1 MSVQSIKTL
10 LKQSVAF
17 LAVKSG
23 FVSLKGSGSG
33 GRLTILMY
41 HRVNPERDV
50 LGLSVSPG
58 FFDRQLAFLAS
69 RFRVISLAESV
80 AMLSNGIPA
89 GNYVVITFDDGY
101 RDNYDFAFPL
111 LRKYGL
117 PATIFVTVNALE
129 TGDFGWY
136 SFDRAILESRR
147 ESIDLTSFKLG
158 MFDLRTR
165 AKKEQAI
172 FHLHQELKLCSH
184 DIRIAVC
191 DHVVRELS
199 ENADAGRERI
209 MLSWDEARQMQASGL
224 VTIDS
229 HTLTHPILTRVNRDT
244 ARDEIV
250 RSKAIIEEKLG
261 TVVDLFAYPN
271 GTRADYDDDIVEIL
285 KAGGY
290 AAACTT
296 APGSVPDGAD
306 PYRLPRVDV
315 TFGMCEGVGGKFS
328 AAMFEWALCVP
339 YKRR

>member
-1 MSVQSIKTL
+1 MTVQSIKAL

-17 LAVKSG
+17 VAVHSG
-23 FVSLKGSGSG
+23 LVSLKSSGDG

-50 LGLSVSPG
+50 LGLSVSPD

-69 RFRVISLAESV
+69 RFTVISLADSV
-80 AMLSNGIPA
+80 SMLSHGVPA
-89 GNYVVITFDDGY
+89 GNYAVITFDDGY

-111 LRKYGL
+111 LRRHGL
-117 PATIFVTVNALE
+117 PATIFVTVNGLE

-136 SFDRAILESRR
+136 RFDRAILDSQS

-158 MFDLRTR
+158 MVDLRTR

-184 DIRIAVC
+184 DMRIAVC

-199 ENADAGRERI
+199 EDTGAGRERI

-224 VTIDS
+224 VTIAS
-229 HTLTHPILTRVNRDT
+229 HTMTHPILTRVNRDT

-271 GTRADYDDDIVEIL
+271 GTTADYNDDIVGIL

-315 TFGMCEGVGGKFS
+315 TFGMCEGIGGRFS
-328 AAMFEWALCVP
+328 PEMFEWALCLP
-339 YKRR
+339 YKKR